1 MKKRGQATVFI
12 ILGIVVLTLFVLL
25 LSLRGNLLSNLFN
38 TGTDSQSQRADVEP
52 VKEVIASC
60 VEITLLDG
68 VEWVSNRGGYFEP
81 IDSEQYSYDSGD
93 ILVAYSWGPEIGT
106 RLPTLSGLGD
116 QINFYMNAHRDV
128 IEDCID
134 DNLAEYQRS
143 WQISNEKSF
152 ALDAP
157 QITDNTITQK
167 INYENHPLSVS
178 KGDYVGT
185 ATEILAELDLALGQ
199 AHRMAVEISSCFN
212 GDSLPADFNTYC
224 NNGGVPFRA
233 ELYNMKYPN
242 NVVTMLHQACAQ
254 CSDCY
259 HLYIPAEGGDII
271 FNTDLV
277 TC

>member
-12 ILGIVVLTLFVLL
+12 ILGIVVLTLFGLL
-25 LSLRGNLLSNLFN
+25 LALRGDLLSGIFN
-38 TGTDSQSQRADVEP
+38 TGQSDQSRAANIEP
-52 VKEVIASC
+52 VKEVIANC

-81 IDSEQYSYDSGD
+81 VDSEQYSYDSGD
-93 ILVAYSWGPEIGT
+93 ILVAYAWGSEIGT
-106 RLPTLSGLGD
+106 RLPTLDGLGI
-116 QINFYMNAHRDV
+116 QINLYMAEHRAE

-134 DNLAEYQRS
+134 KNLEQYQRIWS
-143 WQISNEKSF
+143 IRNEKDFS
-152 ALDAP
+152 LGIP
-157 QITDNTITQK
+157 QITDNTITQR
-167 INYENHPLSVS
+167 ILFNNPLSVS

-185 ATEILAELDLALGQ
+185 SNEILAELDLALGQ
-199 AHRMAVEISSCFN
+199 AHKMAVEISSCFN

-242 NVVTMLHQACAQ
+242 NVVRMLHQACAQ

-271 FNTDLV
+271 FNTDLA